1 MASPRAVPG
10 GYPTQGDILAGK
22 YQIEGVIGSGGM
34 GMVVSAVHVTLR
46 QRVAVKFLLPEAG
59 QLADA
64 GARFLREAQ
73 AAAAIQSE
81 HVTRVLDIGTLD
93 NGAPYMVMEH
103 LQGADLWRLL
113 RGRGPLPVDE
123 ATDYILQ
130 VCEVLAEAHALGIVH
145 RDLKLANIFL
155 TTRSDGSPLIKVL
168 DFGLSKWLLPEV
180 GVEEGLTMTN
190 LIIGSPHY
198 MSPEQIRSLKHVD
211 TRTDIWALGVILY
224 QLLTAQRPF
233 KGDNLA
239 AVCMSIAIDTPPAM
253 GTLVA
258 DLPVELDQLVQR
270 CLEKDIDRRVAT
282 VAELARGLSPFAPP
296 SAQVSVDRVLG
307 VAAGKSTG
315 SRSFPAVRVPAPA
328 PTPPPQSLRS
338 EILPWLRTFDDFL
351 RSHRDELQLS
361 EATWTSVRDSKAR
374 LEEASARLDE
384 RAAATRTAEA
394 TLKRAEA
401 MLGDAHQQRS
411 AMEATLHEAR
421 RSHNQAAEEARGHLR
436 PLLERLLEHDDMTNV
451 ARRQLGLVASPSAG
465 TAVSSSAP
473 GIPFTPLAVEVPSAP
488 ISRATPPA
496 PAPPET
502 LAVQCGP
509 NRVSVL
515 QWGDGGNGP
524 GTSYLIEAAVGTLYR
539 GSPRVPEASAYQL
552 VATVT
557 DTTVYTHT
565 ASAAP
570 VGAWIKYRVRARH
583 DRALS
588 GLSNEVMVTCK

>member
-1 MASPRAVPG
+1 M
-10 GYPTQGDILAGK
+10 QGDILAGK

-34 GMVVSAVHVTLR
+34 GMVVSAIHVTLR

-103 LQGADLWRLL
+103 LQGVDLWRLM
-113 RGRGPLPVDE
+113 RSRGPLPVDE

-155 TTRSDGSPLIKVL
+155 TTRSDGSSLIKVL
-168 DFGLSKWLLPEV
+168 DFGLSKWLTPEA

-224 QLLTAQRPF
+224 QLLTAYRPF

-253 GTLVA
+253 TTLVA
-258 DLPVELDQLVQR
+258 NLPVELDQLVQR
-270 CLEKDIDRRVAT
+270 CLEKDLDRRVAT
-282 VAELARGLSPFAPP
+282 VAELAHALGPFAPP
-296 SAQVSVDRVLG
+296 SARVSIDRVLG

-315 SRSFPAVRVPAPA
+315 SRLFPAVRVPGPA
-328 PTPPPQSLRS
+328 PTPPPPGS
-338 EILPWLRTFDDFL
+338 EILPWLRTFDDFV

-361 EATWTSVRDSKAR
+361 EATWSLVRNSKDR

-384 RAAATRTAEA
+384 SAAATRTAEA
-394 TLKRAEA
+394 ALARAEA
-401 MLGDAHQQRS
+401 VLGDAHQHRS
-411 AMEATLHEAR
+411 AVETTLYEAR
-421 RSHNQAAEEARGHLR
+421 WSHHHAAEKARGYLR

-451 ARRQLGLVASPSAG
+451 ARRQLGLVATPSADRASG
-465 TAVSSSAP
+465 RASAP
-473 GIPFTPLAVEVPSAP
+473 GIPFTPLAAEVPSAP
-488 ISRATPPA
+488 IARATPPA
-496 PAPPET
+496 PVPPAT
-502 LAVQCGP
+502 LSVQCGP

-515 QWGDGGNGP
+515 RWGDGGNGP

-539 GSPRVPEASAYQL
+539 GSPRIPEASAYQL
-552 VATVT
+552 VATVI

-570 VGAWIKYRVRARH
+570 VGAWIKYRVRAGH
-583 DRALS
+583 DRALG